1 MKFSIK
7 THDAWGTVEVGRFE
21 TLQEARMVFASL
33 CQDPWYSNDGTVKG
47 VELVEDGEGES
58 AGWLDWFAF
67 P

>member
-7 THDAWGTVEVGRFE
+7 THGAWGTVEIGRFV
-21 TLQEARMVFASL
+21 TLHEARMVFASL
-33 CQDPWYSNDGTVKG
+33 CQDPWYINDGTVKG

-58 AGWLDWFAF
+58 AGRLDWLAF